1 MSNND
6 DDVEFEEVEDLEA
19 WIDAPELKSKQP
31 DAGENYAPSG
41 GQSEFKVELYDES
54 YIEESRKKPPVLF
67 LIFIVLL
74 ILSVFWKKTIIR
86 VMQPAQ
92 PQVEQTVPQTNTSHN
107 NQQ

>member
-19 WIDAPELKSKQP
+19 WIDAPELKSRRP
-31 DAGENYAPSG
+31 DTGEDYAPTG
-41 GQSEFKVELYDES
+41 GQSEFNVELYDES
-54 YIEESRKKPPVLF
+54 YIDESRKKPPVLF

-74 ILSVFWKKTIIR
+74 ILSVFWKKTIIKF
-86 VMQPAQ
+86 MQPSQ
-92 PQVEQTVPQTNTSHN
+92 PQVEQTAPQTNTPQN